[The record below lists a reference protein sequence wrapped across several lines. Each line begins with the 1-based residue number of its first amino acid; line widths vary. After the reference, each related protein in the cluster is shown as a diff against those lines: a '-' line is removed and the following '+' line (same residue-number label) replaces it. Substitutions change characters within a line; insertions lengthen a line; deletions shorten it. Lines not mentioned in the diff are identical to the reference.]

1 MAVILVFIAFVI
13 VGDTVAVSIASLAE
27 RISEPVSLMVF
38 FAGFIFVF
46 GLAWKLAVAVTEKY
60 LVRAN

>member
-1 MAVILVFIAFVI
+1 MGVILIFILFV
-13 VGDTVAVSIASLAE
+13 VLGDTVAISIASMAE

-46 GLAWKLAVAVTEKY
+46 WLAWKLAVLVVEKY
-60 LVRAN
+60 FVRAS

>member
-1 MAVILVFIAFVI
+1 MSVILIFIAFVI
-13 VGDTVAVSIASLAE
+13 IGDTAAVTLASMAE

-46 GLAWKLAVAVTEKY
+46 WAAWKLAVLVTEKY
-60 LVRAN
+60 LVRAS